1 MHVPLWALRV
11 APYVG
16 GLLLAGGAYLWA
28 YNRGVDAERAKWRAV
43 QAKAAEVQRQRETA
57 LQAQVDAAGAALSE
71 RSQNVERIR
80 EKAQIVTRNYYV
92 ENPVANVLCLG
103 PDRLRHVAQS
113 DAAALGTPAPTR

>member
-57 LQAQVDAAGAALSE
+57 LQAIASPAPGDYVYFVAGDDGTVHFARTESE
-71 RSQNVERIR
+71 HNG
-80 EKAQIVTRNYYV
+80 N
-92 ENPVANVLCLG
+92 
-103 PDRLRHVAQS
+103 VAQYCKKLCS
-113 DAAALGTPAPTR
+113 Q

>member
-1 MHVPLWALRV
+1 MYVPGWALRL

-16 GLLLAGGAYLWA
+16 GVLLAGAAYLWA
-28 YNRGVDAERAKWRAV
+28 YDNGRDAERAKWQAV
-43 QAKAAEVQRQRETA
+43 QAKAAEAQRQREAA

-92 ENPVANVLCLG
+92 ENPAANVLCLG

-113 DAAALGTPAPTR
+113 DAAALGAPAPTR